1 MMSGEDVFSTI
12 IILIWVLTFGVLI
25 LIELLPGLIRSLI
38 NAIGLARVCN
48 KLQAFPRIWS
58 WVWALF
64 LPPIAILRAG
74 DAAAKREDENKRRY
88 FKQGVKIIIL
98 FVVCCVFAVLCAAL
112 AVAATLLS
120 WSSRLVYVSL
130 VAMILLTVPTLV
142 FVVWAIVL
150 LFISYF
156 RILKAF
162 MPTWGA
168 WLAVIGIVVLYK
180 VSFWFLPILSFF
192 PLRKIKT
199 PDDDLPK
206 TVS

>member
-1 MMSGEDVFSTI
+1 MNGDKMFSVLIISIYIVFFCI
-12 IILIWVLTFGVLI
+12 LI
-25 LIELLPGLIRSLI
+25 LIELIPSIIHSL
-38 NAIGLARVCN
+38 GLAHICH
-48 KLQAFPRIWS
+48 KLGAFRPIWS

-74 DAAAKREDENKRRY
+74 DTSAKREDGNKRRY
-88 FKQGVKIIIL
+88 FKQGVKV
-98 FVVCCVFAVLCAAL
+98 FVSFTVCCVLAVLCAAL

-142 FVVWAIVL
+142 FAVWAIVL

-168 WLAVIGIVVLYK
+168 WLAVIGIAVLYK
-180 VSFWFLPILSFF
+180 ISFLFLPILSFF

-199 PDDDLPK
+199 SDDDLPK
-206 TVS
+206 TAS

>member
-1 MMSGEDVFSTI
+1 MNGEDMFSTT
-12 IILIWVLTFGVLI
+12 IILIWTLTFGILI
-25 LIELLPGLIRSLI
+25 LIELLPELIRSLVTS
-38 NAIGLARVCN
+38 IGLARVCN

-64 LPPIAILRAG
+64 FPPIAIFRAG

-112 AVAATLLS
+112 AVTATLLS

-142 FVVWAIVL
+142 FAVWTIVL

-162 MPTWGA
+162 MPIWGA